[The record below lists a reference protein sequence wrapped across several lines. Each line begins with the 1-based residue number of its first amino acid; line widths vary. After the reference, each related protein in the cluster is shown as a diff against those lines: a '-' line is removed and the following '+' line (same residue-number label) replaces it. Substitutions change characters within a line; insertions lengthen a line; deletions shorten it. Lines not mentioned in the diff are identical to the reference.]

1 MIAASYGKMQPMELR
16 QLRYFIEIADQRS
29 FTRAA
34 ETLSIAQPA
43 LTTQVQKL
51 EAELRAPLFV
61 RNKRGITLTEVGH
74 VVLAE
79 ARKTVDAAD
88 ATTRAAALAL
98 DDAHARLV
106 FGYSA
111 GFPFP
116 HITDLMRA
124 LRRDRPNVRIDMR
137 EMRSAEQVD
146 SLVSGAIDFAFV
158 HDRPDLRDGGLVHIP
173 ITEEFLM
180 LAVPSGHR
188 LSGRRSV
195 RVADLADE
203 SFIVPGDNVGETAR
217 DEVYEATMRAGFEPR
232 IVEEVSNMGILLGLV
247 AAGLGVAILSSA
259 AKALMVCD
267 LTFIPIVPRI
277 TMTYS
282 AMYRRGF
289 GGKVL
294 APFLAYLHDYAAKGS
309 QRA

>member
-61 RNKRGITLTEVGH
+61 RNKRGITLTEVGL

-88 ATTRAAALAL
+88 ATTLAV

-111 GFPFP
+111 GFPFTR
-116 HITDLMRA
+116 ITDLMRA
-124 LRRDRPNVRIDMR
+124 LRRNRPNVRIDMR
-137 EMRSAEQVD
+137 EMRSAEQVA
-146 SLVSGAIDFAFV
+146 SLVSGAVDFAFV
-158 HDRPDLRDGGLVHIP
+158 HDRPDL
-173 ITEEFLM
+173 
-180 LAVPSGHR
+180 
-188 LSGRRSV
+188 
-195 RVADLADE
+195 ADLPLAKKIRGR
-203 SFIVPGDNVGETAR
+203 SATCIGELFT
-217 DEVYEATMRAGFEPR
+217 
-232 IVEEVSNMGILLGLV
+232 
-247 AAGLGVAILSSA
+247 SA
-259 AKALMVCD
+259 AAASSSFAWSGVK
-267 LTFIPIVPRI
+267 PPR
-277 TMTYS
+277 
-282 AMYRRGF
+282 
-289 GGKVL
+289 GK
-294 APFLAYLHDYAAKGS
+294 KGT
-309 QRA
+309 

>member
-1 MIAASYGKMQPMELR
+1 
-16 QLRYFIEIADQRS
+16 
-29 FTRAA
+29 
-34 ETLSIAQPA
+34 
-43 LTTQVQKL
+43 
-51 EAELRAPLFV
+51 
-61 RNKRGITLTEVGH
+61 
-74 VVLAE
+74 
-79 ARKTVDAAD
+79 
-88 ATTRAAALAL
+88 
-98 DDAHARLV
+98 
-106 FGYSA
+106 
-111 GFPFP
+111 
-116 HITDLMRA
+116 
-124 LRRDRPNVRIDMR
+124 
-137 EMRSAEQVD
+137 
-146 SLVSGAIDFAFV
+146 
-158 HDRPDLRDGGLVHIP
+158 
-173 ITEEFLM
+173 M